1 MFHFTELEKLRVFFL
16 KPDLIPK
23 FHLLKPNALS
33 STMVKLIVTM
43 GIVVKRLGNDGLKM
57 LKTIIMKLSFFLSG
71 FSFTSIHNSQEK
83 KNRMEAIS
91 LTPLNHFH
99 PLHKHLDIS
108 QVITVEISPL
118 HIARD
123 QNQTGNLSFEA
134 QVAYH

>member
-57 LKTIIMKLSFFLSG
+57 LKTIITEAAFF
-71 FSFTSIHNSQEK
+71 SIWV
-83 KNRMEAIS
+83 
-91 LTPLNHFH
+91 F
-99 PLHKHLDIS
+99 LHKHS
-108 QVITVEISPL
+108 QF
-118 HIARD
+118 
-123 QNQTGNLSFEA
+123 TGKKK
-134 QVAYH
+134 